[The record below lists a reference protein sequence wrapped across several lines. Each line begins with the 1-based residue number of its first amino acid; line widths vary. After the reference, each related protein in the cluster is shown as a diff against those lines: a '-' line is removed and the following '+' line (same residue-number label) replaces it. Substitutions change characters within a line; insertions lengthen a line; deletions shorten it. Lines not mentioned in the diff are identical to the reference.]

1 MKWISFLILVF
12 LFLFCCTSFAADRW
26 QFVVSNASAEYS
38 FDTQSIK
45 YTNLPDSIV
54 IDKSGI
60 LVNVKRVY
68 SMEMKQHMI
77 TALIEK
83 TQSGNAQSR
92 IADIDYAVD
101 EDLYDI
107 THNCF
112 KKYSVYYYDKNN
124 TLLRR
129 QYYQTQPIG
138 ISPNSIEEKFFNAI
152 TVYAKD
158 HDKEIETRSKGLET
172 TI

>member
-1 MKWISFLILVF
+1 MKWISFLILIF
-12 LFLFCCTSFAADRW
+12 LFLFSCTSFAADRW
-26 QFVVSNASAEYS
+26 QFIVSNTSSDYS

-45 YTNLPDSIV
+45 YTNLPDSTI

-77 TALIEK
+77 TASAET
-83 TQSGNAQSR
+83 TQSEDAQSR
-92 IADIDYAVD
+92 IANAAYAVD

-107 THNCF
+107 THNSF

-124 TLLRR
+124 NLSHR
-129 QYYQTQPIG
+129 QYYQTQPIV
-138 ISPNSIEEKFFNAI
+138 ISPNSIEEKVFKAI
-152 TVYAKD
+152 AIYVKD
-158 HDKEIETRSKGLET
+158 HDEEIEARSKGLESL
-172 TI
+172 

>member
-1 MKWISFLILVF
+1 MKRISFLILVF
-12 LFLFCCTSFAADRW
+12 LFLFSCTSFAADRW
-26 QFVVSNASAEYS
+26 QFIISNASSEYF

-45 YTNLPDSIV
+45 YTNLPDSTV

-68 SMEMKQHMI
+68 SIEMKQHML
-77 TALIEK
+77 TALVET
-83 TQSGNAQSR
+83 TQSENIQSR
-92 IADIDYAVD
+92 TTNVDYAVD

-124 TLLRR
+124 KLSHR
-129 QYYQTQPIG
+129 QYYQTQPIS
-138 ISPNSIEEKFFNAI
+138 ISPNSIEEKVFNAI
-152 TVYAKD
+152 AVYAKD
-158 HDKEIETRSKGLET
+158 HDEEIETRSKGLESL
-172 TI
+172 

>member
-1 MKWISFLILVF
+1 MKRILLLILSF
-12 LFLFCCTSFAADRW
+12 LFLFSCTSFAADRW
-26 QFVVSNASAEYS
+26 QWTTSSNLAGYF

-60 LVNVKRVY
+60 LVKVKRAY
-68 SMEMKQHMI
+68 SMEMKQHMM
-77 TALIEK
+77 TALIET
-83 TQSGNAQSR
+83 TQSGKAQSR
-92 IADIDYAVD
+92 IADVDYAVD

-112 KKYSVYYYDKNN
+112 KKYSVYYYDKQNA
-124 TLLRR
+124 LLRR

-138 ISPNSIEEKFFNAI
+138 ISPNSIEEKVFNAI

-158 HDKEIETRSKGLET
+158 HDEEIETRSKGLESL
-172 TI
+172 